1 MLKNIF
7 IILPVGVAIGVII
20 SFLYFTPKIAEFR
33 AEQIKIEAF
42 SDCVS
47 DKVIGIE
54 SYSELYLIDVF
65 SCYDTTIKVN
75 Q

>member
-1 MLKNIF
+1 MLKHIL
-7 IILPVGVAIGVII
+7 IILPVGIAIGCI
-20 SFLYFTPKIAEFR
+20 SMFLFLSPKISKMA